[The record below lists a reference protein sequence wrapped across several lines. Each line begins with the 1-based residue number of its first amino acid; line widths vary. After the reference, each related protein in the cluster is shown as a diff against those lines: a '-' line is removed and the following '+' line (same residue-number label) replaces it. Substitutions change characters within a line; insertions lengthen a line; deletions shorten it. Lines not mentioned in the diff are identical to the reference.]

1 MRNGSALTL
10 PSALGHLSVLVLLLV
25 LARLCDGFA
34 TIPQNSHHR
43 QPRSSLYT
51 SIERVTSVE
60 LCLDVLVF
68 RSTSISSERN
78 KGSVDTTAI
87 REKYQ
92 ASRAHLAYEAGG
104 GDTAQFVALKGTSV
118 VGAIEATLES
128 DVQSRTFNL
137 PTRVHVKNLRVDQ
150 DCRRQ
155 GIGTD
160 LLLAVEQYA
169 LDVQVDMVTLKVEA
183 SMNPNASKLYQLQ
196 GYEFREQVYKGFM
209 IKTLGQ

>member
-1 MRNGSALTL
+1 M
-10 PSALGHLSVLVLLLV
+10 
-25 LARLCDGFA
+25 
-34 TIPQNSHHR
+34 
-43 QPRSSLYT
+43 
-51 SIERVTSVE
+51 
-60 LCLDVLVF
+60 
-68 RSTSISSERN
+68 
-78 KGSVDTTAI
+78 
-87 REKYQ
+87 
-92 ASRAHLAYEAGG
+92 
-104 GDTAQFVALKGTSV
+104 QFVALKGTSV

-160 LLLAVEQYA
+160 LLFAVEQYA
-169 LDVQVDMVTLKVEA
+169 RDIPVDMVTLKVEA